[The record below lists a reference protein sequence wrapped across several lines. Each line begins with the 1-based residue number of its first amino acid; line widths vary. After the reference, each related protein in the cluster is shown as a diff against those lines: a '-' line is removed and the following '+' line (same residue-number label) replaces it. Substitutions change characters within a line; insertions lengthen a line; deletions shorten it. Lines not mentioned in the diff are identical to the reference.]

1 MNRKSSLFS
10 ECWFSGIS
18 GLEGLC
24 KNALKLGILGTVLQ
38 GGGSVTKS
46 ELIEEVA
53 RQAPDIS
60 KRDVEIIVNTIFDSM
75 TAALARHDRIE
86 IRGFGSFV
94 AKPRRAREGRNPRT
108 GEKVQVPQKWVPFF
122 TVGKELRKR
131 INQKPEAVAEVAP
144 APAAPAN
151 GNAGQPLRA
160 QPRPAESN
168 GTQPSMP
175 RPIKVDATRFGVFSE
190 G

>member
-1 MNRKSSLFS
+1 M
-10 ECWFSGIS
+10 
-18 GLEGLC
+18 
-24 KNALKLGILGTVLQ
+24 
-38 GGGSVTKS
+38 TKS

-131 INQKPEAVAEVAP
+131 INQKPEAKVEVAP
-144 APAAPAN
+144 PPVQASVAAEPM
-151 GNAGQPLRA
+151 RA
-160 QPRPAESN
+160 QSRAPETN
-168 GTQPSMP
+168 GVQPSMP
-175 RPIKVDATRFGVFSE
+175 RPMKVDATRFGVFSE

>member
-1 MNRKSSLFS
+1 MGFAAGWSHAA
-10 ECWFSGIS
+10 
-18 GLEGLC
+18 LE
-24 KNALKLGILGTVLQ
+24 KAVAP
-38 GGGSVTKS
+38 VTKS

-86 IRGFGSFV
+86 IRGFGSFI

-108 GEKVQVPQKWVPFF
+108 GEKVHVPQKWVPFF

-131 INQKPEAVAEVAP
+131 INKPIDEKQQR
-144 APAAPAN
+144 PAAE
-151 GNAGQPLRA
+151 
-160 QPRPAESN
+160 PRVPVEAEALTDS
-168 GTQPSMP
+168 
-175 RPIKVDATRFGVFSE
+175 
-190 G
+190 